1 MPSAECW
8 LLPSRVQGSLRGPV
22 ELSRSILCRVALH
35 LLKEDASEFLRRC
48 SIICLED
55 AMLHPQLPVVVWL
68 MCAVAKGYRLGVAL
82 AECCL
87 TLVAQMASVPVQDS
101 LALPQGDL
109 AGQPEGEDSDEEA
122 EMGRMLTRPASQT
135 QSMQQ
140 DAGVSRQAHGT
151 NMEALQSVD
160 APAATTNGS
169 VPVGSPAAAAAGS
182 GSQGAACSSGNN
194 LQQQLTPQQT
204 VLIRSMRIRAAFGGM
219 KGDLRM
225 LHGFAEL
232 WTRRQ
237 ALLPTACEASGH
249 AADALEVVQGLS
261 TLTSAPLSLPACQL
275 GVLQALHSMGR
286 LPET

>member
-1 MPSAECW
+1 M
-8 LLPSRVQGSLRGPV
+8 QGSPEDSLSGPV
-22 ELSRSILCRVALH
+22 ELSRPFLCRVALH

-55 AMLHPQLPVVVWL
+55 AILHPQLPLVVWL
-68 MCAVAKGYRLGVAL
+68 MCAAAKGYRLGVAL

-101 LALPQGDL
+101 LAHSLALPQEDL
-109 AGQPEGEDSDEEA
+109 AGQLADEDSDEEA
-122 EMGRMLTRPASQT
+122 QVGRLLTVSASQT

-140 DAGVSRQAHGT
+140 DADVSRQAHSTGK
-151 NMEALQSVD
+151 ALQPAAAAD
-160 APAATTNGS
+160 APAATSGGS
-169 VPVGSPAAAAAGS
+169 LPVGSPAAAAAGP
-182 GSQGAACSSGNN
+182 GSQGTACLSGN
-194 LQQQLTPQQT
+194 LQQQLTPQQA

-237 ALLPTACEASGH
+237 ALLPPACEASGLCCSCFGRC
-249 AADALEVVQGLS
+249 AGLR
-261 TLTSAPLSLPACQL
+261 TLFPN
-275 GVLQALHSMGR
+275 
-286 LPET
+286 